1 MFLAPSQKLQLL
13 AFLAPS
19 QTREWPAYPK
29 KGASREFDLGDF
41 PIQST
46 SSVVSLLVSLRYF
59 ARLDFELVSTVIFDP
74 RLRCSSIAIVARR
87 PIDSC
92 FFAESISPFPFL
104 QFDK

>member
-19 QTREWPAYPK
+19 QKREWPAYLK
-29 KGASREFDLGDF
+29 KGASREYDLGDF

-59 ARLDFELVSTVIFDP
+59 ARLDFELVSTVIF
-74 RLRCSSIAIVARR
+74 
-87 PIDSC
+87 
-92 FFAESISPFPFL
+92 
-104 QFDK
+104 